1 MQSLKTDLR
10 ETLFVKHLL
19 DDPDMNLGQ
28 AAIKAG
34 YSEKSAK
41 KIGWKLGKKA
51 NVQHLLRKFRER
63 IEART
68 GITKARV
75 LNELARL
82 GFSDIGNYFVVENG
96 RVRFNFEELTRA
108 ERAAIQELTIEETA
122 EGKGKNRRPVTR
134 TKLKLANKREALELL
149 GRHLK
154 LFENDGQSAQGVAVI
169 LVDIP
174 RPGGRN
180 LTQPV
185 PTQAQLPEDVP
196 TKES

>member
-1 MQSLKTDLR
+1 MQSVKTDLR

-19 DDPDMNLGQ
+19 ADPKKNLGL

-34 YSEKSAK
+34 YPEKSAN
-41 KIGWKLGKKA
+41 KIAWRLGKKE
-51 NVQHLLRKFRER
+51 NVRRLLRKFRER
-63 IEART
+63 EEERT
-68 GITKARV
+68 GITRARV

-82 GFSDIGNYFVVENG
+82 GFSDIGNYFEVKNG
-96 RVRFNFEELTRA
+96 RVSFNLEELTRA

-154 LFENDGQSAQGVAVI
+154 LFEQDTAGPGVAVI

-180 LTQPV
+180 LTNPA
-185 PTQAQLPEDVP
+185 PALPEKAGEHD
-196 TKES
+196 

>member
-1 MQSLKTDLR
+1 MQSVKTDLR
-10 ETLFVKHLL
+10 EILFVKHLL
-19 DDPDMNLGQ
+19 DDPEMHVGH
-28 AAIKAG
+28 AAAKAG
-34 YSEKSAK
+34 YSEKSASSTGSELLK
-41 KIGWKLGKKA
+41 KPTVRAK
-51 NVQHLLRKFRER
+51 LRKHAER

-68 GITKARV
+68 GVTKARV

-82 GFSDIGNYFVVENG
+82 GFSDIGNYFEVKNG
-96 RVRFNFEELTRA
+96 RVSFNLEELTRA

-154 LFENDGQSAQGVAVI
+154 LFEQDTQGPGVAVI

-180 LTQPV
+180 LTNPA
-185 PTQAQLPEDVP
+185 PALPEKAGEHD
-196 TKES
+196 

>member
-1 MQSLKTDLR
+1 MQSLKTDIR
-10 ETLFVKHLL
+10 EILFVKHLL
-19 DDPDMNLGQ
+19 ADANLNLAQ

-34 YSEKSAK
+34 YSEKSAAHA
-41 KIGWKLGKKA
+41 GRKLGKKDS
-51 NVQHLLRKFRER
+51 VRRLLRKFTER
-63 IEART
+63 AEERT
-68 GITKARV
+68 GLTKARV
-75 LNELARL
+75 LNELGRL
-82 GFSDIGNYFVVENG
+82 GFSDIGNYYEVKDG
-96 RVRFNFEELTRA
+96 RITFNLDSLTRS

-154 LFENDGQSAQGVAVI
+154 LFEQDTQGPGVAVI

-180 LTQPV
+180 LTNPA
-185 PTQAQLPEDVP
+185 PALPEKAGEND
-196 TKES
+196 

>member
-19 DDPDMNLGQ
+19 ADPKMNLAQ
-28 AAIKAG
+28 AAVSAG
-34 YSEKSAK
+34 YAEKSASNMARLLMK
-41 KIGWKLGKKA
+41 KSSVRA
-51 NVQHLLRKFRER
+51 SLRKFRER
-63 IEART
+63 IEERT

-82 GFSDIGNYFVVENG
+82 GFSDIGNYFEVKDG
-96 RVRFNFEELTRA
+96 RVSFNLEELTRA

-154 LFENDGQSAQGVAVI
+154 LFEENTQGPGVAVI

-180 LTQPV
+180 LTNPA
-185 PTQAQLPEDVP
+185 PALPEKASEHD
-196 TKES
+196 